1 MPATAPFEY
10 DIPTVETPPFQITTV
25 NSRHEV
31 STIPIDENC
40 LEPRETSRIPDRATS
55 YRDHL
60 ALEFPSKMSAV
71 EQMYSTVSIDLGKNY
86 FSRLTACRS
95 NAIFKRNSESGK
107 VKVMSDH
114 CGLRWCPLCAKTRQA
129 TIMHEVEAWFSRIH
143 KPVLMTLTLKHSA
156 SGLKHQLKYLY
167 KYFQKL
173 RGRKFLKKLVRG
185 GIWFFHIKKSK
196 ADDLWHPHL
205 HCLMDADWIDKQKL
219 SDLWKRIT
227 GGSYIVH
234 LKTVTNPANSVRH
247 AARYAAESCDLSDMS
262 ESDACEVFY
271 ALHKRRLAG
280 TWGTGRTMN
289 LRKKP
294 DDSAGEWRSV
304 GTWNNVMN
312 LRHHDDHAAAIW
324 KAYRTGNELD
334 PSASMMTIEYDME
347 GREPIPPPRLFF
359 QMAFNFSV

>member
-1 MPATAPFEY
+1 MPATAPIEY
-10 DIPTVETPPFQITTV
+10 DIPNVELPYERPTDFQQT
-25 NSRHEV
+25 
-31 STIPIDENC
+31 STIDNPSIDENR
-40 LEPRETSRIPDRATS
+40 LEPRETTTIPDRETS

-71 EQMYSTVSIDLGKNY
+71 EAMYQTVSIDLGKNY
-86 FSRLTACRS
+86 SSRLVACRT
-95 NAIFKRNSESGK
+95 NAIFKRNTETGK

-129 TIMHEVEAWFSRIH
+129 TIMHEVESWFSRIH
-143 KPVLMTLTLKHSA
+143 KPVLMTLTLRHTYA
-156 SGLKHQLKYLY
+156 PLKHQLKYLY

-196 ADDLWHPHL
+196 ADGLWHPHL

-247 AARYAAESCDLSDMS
+247 AARYAAESCDLSEMPA
-262 ESDACEVFY
+262 SDALEVFY

-280 TWGTGRTMN
+280 TWGTGRSMN

-304 GTWNNVMN
+304 GTWNNIMN
-312 LRHHDDHAAAIW
+312 LRHHDNNAAAIW
-324 KAYRTGNELD
+324 KAFRTGNYLD
-334 PSASMMTIEYDME
+334 PSASMMTIEHDME